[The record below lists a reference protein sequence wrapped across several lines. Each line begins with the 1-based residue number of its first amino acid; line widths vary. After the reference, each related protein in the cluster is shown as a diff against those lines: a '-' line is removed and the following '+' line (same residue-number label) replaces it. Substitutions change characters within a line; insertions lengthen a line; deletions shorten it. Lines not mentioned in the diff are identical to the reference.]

1 MLTATRNFGGVARRQ
16 TMFDQIRA
24 DATVE
29 DKLFI
34 DAGDVFQGTLYFNL
48 YEGRADLDFYNRLGY
63 HAMAVGNHEFDKGDQ
78 VLTNFIK
85 GAQFPVLSANIS
97 LKPSATSPL
106 AGVIVTGDNTP
117 NSKLGQ
123 RTIVTLPSGKKVGI
137 FGLTPPDTA
146 LLSSPSKD
154 VVFGQDLAAT
164 AQAQVDALK
173 TAGADVIVA
182 LTHIGFLADKDL
194 AAATSGIHV
203 IVGGHSHSPLIPDDQ
218 NTLPLGVTRVDTYP
232 VVVNGTD
239 SKPVIIVTD
248 WEWAK
253 WVGDMVIGFDAAGN
267 VVEVASPGALNPN
280 PGESDG
286 QIRPVWADGIKPN
299 GRALL
304 AGEEPEIP
312 ADPTVQDRIDTEYKP
327 GVDALQNTQ
336 FALAGVF
343 LDGERANARSKETNM
358 SDIVADALRNLILAR
373 PDFNPQSLPVV
384 TIINGGGIRA
394 SIQVGPVTVGGLI
407 SVLPFGNTV
416 ATVVV
421 SGANLKAA
429 LENGVSQVETG
440 AGRFPQV
447 SGLRFLWN
455 AAAAAG
461 KPRRTRRNPGHGDA
475 SAGTGC
481 VYADRPSSQLPG
493 GDQQLHAHWRRRLQL
508 LHPCRRRHQPVGHR
522 SPPGGYRPGLHPGYL
537 AAHPPDPD
545 LRAHRPI
552 DRWPYSAAEPVDAD
566 HLQPPGLRGLE
577 G

>member
-1 MLTATRNFGGVARRQ
+1 
-16 TMFDQIRA
+16 
-24 DATVE
+24 
-29 DKLFI
+29 
-34 DAGDVFQGTLYFNL
+34 
-48 YEGRADLDFYNRLGY
+48 
-63 HAMAVGNHEFDKGDQ
+63 
-78 VLTNFIK
+78 
-85 GAQFPVLSANIS
+85 
-97 LKPSATSPL
+97 
-106 AGVIVTGDNTP
+106 
-117 NSKLGQ
+117 
-123 RTIVTLPSGKKVGI
+123 
-137 FGLTPPDTA
+137 
-146 LLSSPSKD
+146 
-154 VVFGQDLAAT
+154 
-164 AQAQVDALK
+164 
-173 TAGADVIVA
+173 
-182 LTHIGFLADKDL
+182 
-194 AAATSGIHV
+194 
-203 IVGGHSHSPLIPDDQ
+203 
-218 NTLPLGVTRVDTYP
+218 
-232 VVVNGTD
+232 
-239 SKPVIIVTD
+239 
-248 WEWAK
+248 
-253 WVGDMVIGFDAAGN
+253 MVIGFDAAGN

-286 QIRPVWADGIKPN
+286 QIRPVWADGIKPT

-312 ADPTVQDRIDTEYKP
+312 ADATVQERIDTEYKP

-461 KPRRTRRNPGHGDA
+461 KRVVRVETLDMATPVRARGAFTPIDPAANYLVVTNNFMLTGGDGY
-475 SAGTGC
+475 SSFTPAGGGT
-481 VYADRPSSQLPG
+481 SQLDTG
-493 GDQQLHAHWRRRLQL
+493 L
-508 LHPCRRRHQPVGHR
+508 LLVDIAQAYIQDTWPLIHLTQTYV
-522 SPPGGYRPGLHPGYL
+522 
-537 AAHPPDPD
+537 
-545 LRAHRPI
+545 PI
-552 DRWPYSAAEPVDAD
+552 DQLTDGRILRLNQWMPIIFNPQAFVD
-566 HLQPPGLRGLE
+566 
-577 G
+577 

>member
-1 MLTATRNFGGVARRQ
+1 MSNLTRRQFLKSVVALGAGAMLYRYSDGNYRIVMAQGRAAAYQLRIVHTNDHHARIEPVSLTIGTTPNNAPATRNFGGVARRQ

-218 NTLPLGVTRVDTYP
+218 NTLPLGVTRVATYP

-239 SKPVIIVTD
+239 
-248 WEWAK
+248 
-253 WVGDMVIGFDAAGN
+253 
-267 VVEVASPGALNPN
+267 ASRSSSSPTG
-280 PGESDG
+280 SG
-286 QIRPVWADGIKPN
+286 QSGSGI
-299 GRALL
+299 
-304 AGEEPEIP
+304 
-312 ADPTVQDRIDTEYKP
+312 
-327 GVDALQNTQ
+327 
-336 FALAGVF
+336 
-343 LDGERANARSKETNM
+343 
-358 SDIVADALRNLILAR
+358 
-373 PDFNPQSLPVV
+373 
-384 TIINGGGIRA
+384 
-394 SIQVGPVTVGGLI
+394 
-407 SVLPFGNTV
+407 
-416 ATVVV
+416 
-421 SGANLKAA
+421 
-429 LENGVSQVETG
+429 
-440 AGRFPQV
+440 
-447 SGLRFLWN
+447 W
-455 AAAAAG
+455 
-461 KPRRTRRNPGHGDA
+461 
-475 SAGTGC
+475 
-481 VYADRPSSQLPG
+481 
-493 GDQQLHAHWRRRLQL
+493 
-508 LHPCRRRHQPVGHR
+508 
-522 SPPGGYRPGLHPGYL
+522 
-537 AAHPPDPD
+537 
-545 LRAHRPI
+545 
-552 DRWPYSAAEPVDAD
+552 
-566 HLQPPGLRGLE
+566 
-577 G
+577 